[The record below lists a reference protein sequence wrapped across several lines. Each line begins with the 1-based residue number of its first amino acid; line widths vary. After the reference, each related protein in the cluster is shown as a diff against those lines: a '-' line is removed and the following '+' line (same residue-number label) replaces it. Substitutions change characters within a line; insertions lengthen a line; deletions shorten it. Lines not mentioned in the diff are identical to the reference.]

1 MMEGSLNDEGVPNS
15 RKVPKQQGGEWGW
28 GGGRFTMMGGVL
40 LTPCPL
46 RAD

>member
-15 RKVPKQQGGEWGW
+15 RKVPKQQGGEWGV
-28 GGGRFTMMGGVL
+28 GGRLTMMGGVL